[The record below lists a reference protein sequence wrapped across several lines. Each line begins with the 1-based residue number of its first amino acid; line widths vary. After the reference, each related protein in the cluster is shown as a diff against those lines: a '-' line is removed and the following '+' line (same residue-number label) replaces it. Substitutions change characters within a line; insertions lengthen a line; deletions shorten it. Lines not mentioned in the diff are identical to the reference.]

1 MYREMTTK
9 TKTTGPYQGV
19 ANPRNAGQIRNVT
32 KTVRKKNG
40 ISHDQLYNVIQL
52 SYHLQDFLKE
62 LTIFPD
68 LCCIVAVDDILNDL
82 NKALIVKSDEPLL
95 VSYDTTFDLGDFFVS
110 VLVYKHVM
118 FQRGNIIPVAFMIH
132 DRRSGELHDRFFRTI
147 KSLVPNLSKGTPVI
161 VTDREPGIAKALKN
175 YLSNC
180 KHVFCWNHIKRDVV
194 HWLKTHNAVQ
204 DDISVYMSNIQ
215 HLLHCETLEIFN
227 DLYDSLSATW
237 SEAFVIYF
245 EDHLKTDFINNAIH
259 WILEDLNIYDPY
271 SGVTNNIVESM
282 NSLIKRLIDWK
293 EKPLDS
299 IALSFYY
306 LQNYYVNE
314 LLHGF
319 CGLGNLTLKHRHR
332 SAQMD
337 RNHVV
342 FPTNICHPDEIVE
355 LVKGELATAIQ
366 TDMNTD
372 STDEATTDATSEDIV
387 TAESTSSIATVR
399 QKRVYHVPEAG
410 TFVVVGSKGDK
421 YTVEMFPQEKC
432 LCPSLGTC
440 YHIIA
445 VRMTLNLDNID
456 EKRVYNLTQLRK
468 NSRKRPNKKAGK
480 KQPRPCDED
489 QLSVINPAPDSAK
502 KQYFFSSTPISTPQ
516 SILKKCK
523 ASPSIKPSAAKK
535 IRFEHLPS
543 LSDSEQHSIQT
554 ENFTTVNDFNFTALP
569 SSFDTCNI

>member
-1 MYREMTTK
+1 
-9 TKTTGPYQGV
+9 
-19 ANPRNAGQIRNVT
+19 
-32 KTVRKKNG
+32 
-40 ISHDQLYNVIQL
+40 
-52 SYHLQDFLKE
+52 
-62 LTIFPD
+62 
-68 LCCIVAVDDILNDL
+68 
-82 NKALIVKSDEPLL
+82 
-95 VSYDTTFDLGDFFVS
+95 
-110 VLVYKHVM
+110 
-118 FQRGNIIPVAFMIH
+118 
-132 DRRSGELHDRFFRTI
+132 
-147 KSLVPNLSKGTPVI
+147 
-161 VTDREPGIAKALKN
+161 
-175 YLSNC
+175 
-180 KHVFCWNHIKRDVV
+180 
-194 HWLKTHNAVQ
+194 
-204 DDISVYMSNIQ
+204 
-215 HLLHCETLEIFN
+215 
-227 DLYDSLSATW
+227 
-237 SEAFVIYF
+237 
-245 EDHLKTDFINNAIH
+245 LKTDFINNAIR

-282 NSLIKRLIDWK
+282 NSLIKRLTDWK

-314 LLHGF
+314 LLRGF

-372 STDEATTDATSEDIV
+372 NTDEATTDATSEDIV
-387 TAESTSSIATVR
+387 TAESTSQRSLAIATVR

-543 LSDSEQHSIQT
+543 LSDSEQHSLQT

-569 SSFDTCNI
+569 SSPTPVTSSATPSRPTTPQSVPVSIPSVPSPSLPSSPSPVRLSPIHRGRLWQEFNGHELTFKEKTDIKFDKKLCCQTMNFCQSVIHTQFP